1 MVYGCKQTNIH
12 THVKC
17 RGASVEHVQAHPYIG
32 FSYQLRVQL
41 LKEPDLLWLKLVR
54 MPQDWHSQFTFTQMI
69 ETQKRMHY
77 SSLFY

>member
-1 MVYGCKQTNIH
+1 MAEDIQSLWYMVASKQTH

-17 RGASVEHVQAHPYIG
+17 RGASVELVQAHPIYMFFLPIK
-32 FSYQLRVQL
+32 VQL

-69 ETQKRMHY
+69 ETQK
-77 SSLFY
+77 